1 MTALPKTSIA
11 LGFKIEPQSSKTYR
25 YDFEAKR
32 IIGTVD
38 GLHAMVQA
46 VRKAINTIRYSER
59 IYSGGYGSEIHALIG
74 RGLPYV
80 EATIRQVLTETFQDD
95 SRIKAI
101 KKCKVER
108 TTSDTLTVT
117 AELLTE
123 YGEIY
128 LTHGL
133 EG

>member
-1 MTALPKTSIA
+1 MAALPKTAQA
-11 LGFKIEPQSSKTYR
+11 LEFKIEPQSTKTYR
-25 YDFEAKR
+25 FDFDAKR
-32 IIGTVD
+32 IVGTVD
-38 GLHAMVQA
+38 GLQAMVQA

-95 SRIKAI
+95 SRIKGV
-101 KKCKVER
+101 KKCTVER
-108 TTSDTLTVT
+108 TAGDALTVT
-117 AELLTE
+117 ATLATE

-128 LTHGL
+128 LSHKL